1 MTRQSIRKFCIR
13 FAGISIRIS
22 CKFPTDLMQNHAI
35 SMHVLCRFPVEFHAD
50 PMRASQKYRF
60 PNHPKSPQITQNH
73 SKSLKI
79 TQITLNH
86 HKSSYI
92 ILINPKLLSN
102 HRRTITKP
110 SSSHH
115 QTILNP
121 HQTIIKPSSNHPES
135 SPNHHIIIIKI
146 HPQIAPKTEKR
157 LYRCP
162 K

>member
-50 PMRASQKYRF
+50 PMRASQKYRLF
-60 PNHPKSPQITQNH
+60 IPDHP
-73 SKSLKI
+73 
-79 TQITLNH
+79 
-86 HKSSYI
+86 KSSYI

-115 QTILNP
+115 QIILNH
-121 HQTIIKPSSNHPES
+121 HQTIIKSSSNHPKS
-135 SPNHHIIIIKI
+135 SPNHHQIILNHHQTI
-146 HPQIAPKTEKR
+146 T
-157 LYRCP
+157 
-162 K
+162 